1 MQVFRAPL
9 TEADEAAIRALLLQ
23 GGIGLIPTDTVY
35 GVVAVPGDNDALS
48 RIIASKGRDPKKPNQ
63 LLCADLEAVE
73 CWAGHALSAEEKRLA
88 EVFWPGALTI
98 VVCVPGAVQGTEGF
112 RVPAD
117 ATARTICR
125 LAGGLLRCTSAN
137 RSGDPDT
144 LTAED
149 AMAEIPD
156 ADFVVDGGACR
167 PGSRPSTVVRVS
179 DGGELRI
186 FREAALSREQIM
198 TALSV

>member
-1 MQVFRAPL
+1 M
-9 TEADEAAIRALLLQ
+9 
-23 GGIGLIPTDTVY
+23 
-35 GVVAVPGDNDALS
+35 
-48 RIIASKGRDPKKPNQ
+48 
-63 LLCADLEAVE
+63 
-73 CWAGHALSAEEKRLA
+73 LA
-88 EVFWPGALTI
+88 EAFWPGALTI

-198 TALSV
+198 TVLNG